1 MATTTRS
8 GRRQSPAPPR
18 RAGRSGAAVARIGQG
33 YRASSWLELLDLL
46 FEGAWNEKIG
56 RFRSPYAFRGQAGAG
71 DDLSSGLLKLADG
84 RAPAALEQHLLRNFR
99 KYAHGQVADGN
110 NWHWLAL
117 AQHRGLPTRLV
128 DWTYSPLVAL
138 HFATA
143 NLARM
148 DEDSSVWT
156 VNFVEAN
163 RTLPPRLRRLLEQEG
178 SDTATVEMLG
188 AFRSLGDFDRLS
200 RRPFVL
206 FVEPPSLD
214 PRITNQFAL
223 FSLMPRA
230 DARIDRWLAGAPH
243 LARRI
248 IIPASLKWEVRDKLD
263 QLNINERVLFPGLDG
278 LSRWLTRYYWRRRS
292 TDALKDLETDTRLRH
307 GRFARGL

>member
-1 MATTTRS
+1 MPSTRT
-8 GRRQSPAPPR
+8 
-18 RAGRSGAAVARIGQG
+18 RARGQ
-33 YRASSWLELLDLL
+33 RASSWLELLDLL
-46 FEGAWNEKIG
+46 FAGSWNRKIG
-56 RFRSPYAFRGQAGAG
+56 RFRSPYAFRGQPGSG
-71 DDLSSGLLKLADG
+71 EDLSSGLLKLADG
-84 RAPAALEQHLLRNFR
+84 RDPAALELHLLRNFR
-99 KYAHGQVADGN
+99 KYAHGQVEGGN
-110 NWHWLAL
+110 IWHWLAL

-163 RTLPPRLRRLLEQEG
+163 RSLPPRLRRLLEREG

-188 AFRSLGDFDRLS
+188 AFSSLADLDRLS
-200 RRPFVL
+200 RKPFVL

-214 PRITNQFAL
+214 PRIANQFAL
-223 FSLMPRA
+223 FSLMPRPES
-230 DARIDRWLAGAPH
+230 RIDQWLASTPQ

-278 LSRWLTRYYWRRRS
+278 LTRWLTRYYWRRRPVGD
-292 TDALKDLETDTRLRH
+292 DAAVIGERAPARRPPGQRL
-307 GRFARGL
+307 